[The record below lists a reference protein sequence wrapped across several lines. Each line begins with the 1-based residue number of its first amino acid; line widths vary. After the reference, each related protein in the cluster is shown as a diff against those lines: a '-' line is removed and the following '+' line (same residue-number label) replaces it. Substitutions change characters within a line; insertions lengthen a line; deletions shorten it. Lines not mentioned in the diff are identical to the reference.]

1 MNGKLF
7 WALSR
12 EKGKNVENKQKNE
25 WGKKKK
31 KKICNASKN
40 PDGCLLDGD
49 CGDLTNKGK
58 NEAAE
63 PFGKL

>member
-1 MNGKLF
+1 MWRKKMNGKPF
-7 WALSR
+7 WALSK
-12 EKGKNVENKQKNE
+12 EKGKNVENKQKIE
-25 WGKKKK
+25 G
-31 KKICNASKN
+31 KKICNASKT